1 METNLMKKKQSG
13 GCGRRK
19 IEIKKIEKKK
29 SLLVTF
35 SKRRASLFK
44 KVEILSNL
52 SGANIA
58 IIVQSPGGKIFAA
71 GAGAPINSILA
82 RYLAAVATSS
92 SNSSGSSIINVDE
105 DFENSK
111 KCVEFVENNNNKD
124 IEDWIEEYM
133 GANDAM
139 DDLGNI
145 MNC

>member
-1 METNLMKKKQSG
+1 MVGQ
-13 GCGRRK
+13 GRRK

-44 KVEILSNL
+44 KVEILSKL

-71 GAGAPINSILA
+71 GAGAPINSILE
-82 RYLAAVATSS
+82 RYLAAATSS
-92 SNSSGSSIINVDE
+92 SNSSGSSISNVDE

-111 KCVEFVENNNNKD
+111 RIVEFVENNDKD

-133 GANDAM
+133 GAM
-139 DDLGNI
+139 EDLENI